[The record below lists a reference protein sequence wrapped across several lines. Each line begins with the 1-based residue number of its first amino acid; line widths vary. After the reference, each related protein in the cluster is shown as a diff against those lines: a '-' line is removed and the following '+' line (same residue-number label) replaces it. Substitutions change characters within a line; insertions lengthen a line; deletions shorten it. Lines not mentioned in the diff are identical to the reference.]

1 MHSTCNQTPSLE
13 GKTSA
18 VDHTRLQLACNQYAL
33 SMQSAHLPWTTRA
46 CSARI
51 SMCPQR
57 ALLPPP
63 PPPKCR
69 DLLPPLRLQLPPPP
83 MPLQPAPLLPRLRPR
98 RKCPTRRRDVHSAP
112 ASRRGGGP
120 RGRRLPIRYTPRA
133 ANRPMSARGSRGK
146 VPTTPNRA
154 PISMQSACTQH
165 ALSLHSACNQ
175 SPSSRHSAGTKHGTQ
190 HGTQHTCVF
199 QSGATQRAHRHT
211 NCFLCC
217 RILMRGAI
225 R

>member
-98 RKCPTRRRDVHSAP
+98 RKCPTRRPRMAPPPRRKCPTRRRDVHSAP
-112 ASRRGGGP
+112 AARRGGGP

-154 PISMQSACTQH
+154 PISMQSECNQH
-165 ALSLHSACNQ
+165 AISRYNSQ
-175 SPSSRHSAGTKHGTQ
+175 SQ
-190 HGTQHTCVF
+190 
-199 QSGATQRAHRHT
+199 
-211 NCFLCC
+211 
-217 RILMRGAI
+217 
-225 R
+225 

>member
-1 MHSTCNQTPSLE
+1 MHSACTQHAISMHSACNQTPSLE

-51 SMCPQR
+51 SMCPPR

-154 PISMQSACTQH
+154 PISMQSACNQVAAGARYLQH
-165 ALSLHSACNQ
+165 PIERQSACNQ
-175 SPSSRHSAGTKHGTQ
+175 HAISMQSAGTTPNRGTQ
-190 HGTQHTCVF
+190 
-199 QSGATQRAHRHT
+199 
-211 NCFLCC
+211 
-217 RILMRGAI
+217 
-225 R
+225 

>member
-1 MHSTCNQTPSLE
+1 MTRFSTSSSTPSLE

-18 VDHTRLQLACNQYAL
+18 ISMQSACTQHAISMKSACNQPAISL
-33 SMQSAHLPWTTRA
+33 QSAHLPWTTRA

-63 PPPKCR
+63 PPPTFY

-83 MPLQPAPLLPRLRPR
+83 LPLRSERHPERPLPPPPLPFQPAPLLPRLRPR

-112 ASRRGGGP
+112 ASRRAGGP
-120 RGRRLPIRYTPRA
+120 RGRRLPVRYTPRA
-133 ANRPMSARGSRGK
+133 ASRPMSARGSRGK

-154 PISMQSACTQH
+154 PISMQSACNQH
-165 ALSLHSACNQ
+165 AISRYNSQ
-175 SPSSRHSAGTKHGTQ
+175 SS
-190 HGTQHTCVF
+190 
-199 QSGATQRAHRHT
+199 ATQ
-211 NCFLCC
+211 
-217 RILMRGAI
+217 
-225 R
+225 

>member
-1 MHSTCNQTPSLE
+1 MTRFSTSSSTPSLE

-51 SMCPQR
+51 SMCPPR

-154 PISMQSACTQH
+154 PISMQSACNQH
-165 ALSLHSACNQ
+165 ALSTHSACTQHAINHH
-175 SPSSRHSAGTKHGTQ
+175 PRGTQ
-190 HGTQHTCVF
+190 QAPSTALDMALSTPAC
-199 QSGATQRAHRHT
+199 SNPAPRSE
-211 NCFLCC
+211 
-217 RILMRGAI
+217 RIGIQTASYAAGSW
-225 R
+225 